1 MMGAECTESP
11 IPATRTIHQPS
22 KSLPPFCLPVVIR
35 RPPEAQPVPYEPP
48 RLKRS
53 LPRYLFFSGKGEG
66 HGTGR
71 ITSRPGA
78 PGSTTTARICSIAV
92 GPSWVASLLPTRF
105 RAEITENSLLL
116 TYGRI
121 CEIKGVR
128 RKHPVGGRGGFAT
141 PCAVG
146 PDL

>member
-1 MMGAECTESP
+1 MNPHVLSA
-11 IPATRTIHQPS
+11 A
-22 KSLPPFCLPVVIR
+22 CLV
-35 RPPEAQPVPYEPP
+35 
-48 RLKRS
+48 
-53 LPRYLFFSGKGEG
+53 LFFSQAKGKDLAQ
-66 HGTGR
+66 R
-71 ITSRPGA
+71 IASRPGA